1 MLELE
6 TWNLAR
12 GTNTMKPSELAE
24 RTITFSVSLVKLVEK
39 MPRTRAGD
47 AVAKPLVKSGLNIG
61 ARYRHVMHA
70 LNPYDFNKKIEECLN
85 LSDETVHWL
94 TIVLESGLS
103 PVEKVTPVRDE
114 ARRLRRIF
122 YKSRKAAQ
130 NRAKDNQA
138 RHRPSQ
144 GEDDIP
150 F

>member
-1 MLELE
+1 
-6 TWNLAR
+6 
-12 GTNTMKPSELAE
+12 MKPSELAE
-24 RTITFSVSLVKLVEK
+24 RTLQFSVSLVKLVEK
-39 MPRTRAGD
+39 LPRTPAGD

-70 LNPYDFNKKIEECLN
+70 LNPYDFNKKIDECLN

-94 TIVLESGLS
+94 TIVLESALS
-103 PVEKVTPVRDE
+103 PQEKVAPIRDE

-130 NRAKDNQA
+130 DRDKNNQT
-138 RHRPSQ
+138 RRRSQ
-144 GEDDIP
+144 GDEDIP